1 MLDFIVGMIGGWLGA
16 SWSQRRELRRARA
29 RQAALLAGEPVR
41 VPCAMRELGA
51 GQTQW
56 RHGDLLLT
64 AGRAWWTPPGMSSR
78 KVSLG
83 PAGLTVTGDR
93 PVTAQEGWGLNPP
106 AACCRCA
113 LTAENWSWPSPV
125 RIWPPRRRFYRWRH
139 GCNPP
144 DQAPRDLPVV

>member
-1 MLDFIVGMIGGWLGA
+1 MLDFIAGMIGGWLGA

-41 VPCAMRELGA
+41 IPCAMRDLGA

-56 RHGDLLLT
+56 RHGDLLLA

-78 KVSLG
+78 KVTLG

-93 PVTAQEGWGLNPP
+93 PVTAQEGWGLNPACRVLSVRLDGREMELAIPGHDLTTAAQVLPLATVAHP
-106 AACCRCA
+106 ASG
-113 LTAENWSWPSPV
+113 TA
-125 RIWPPRRRFYRWRH
+125 
-139 GCNPP
+139 
-144 DQAPRDLPVV
+144 